1 MFGLYILEVGI
12 IWEGGGGC
20 KINYIFMKDF
30 DFIKCKYSG
39 MLDSVLN
46 LNIILI
52 VKVCFW

>member
-1 MFGLYILEVGI
+1 MFGLYILEFGI
-12 IWEGGGGC
+12 IWKGGGGC
-20 KINYIFMKDF
+20 KVNYIFIKDF